1 MNHCISLV
9 KIHWTYHV
17 GISTL
22 HNPHFLSHSHF
33 FLEYDRY
40 VAAQLTKLNKQ
51 ICKCIIAKTVADF
64 LDYKTKMN
72 YVNKVIKMVKI
83 PHSST
88 VDFHGNRRQST
99 ERVKK
104 YATLVLS
111 ITLVNDWLIFL
122 NSFSVGL
129 GNKFA
134 ARPVLYFPPQHVT
147 TLPCKTSAADMFNFQ
162 QVSDGVHGHV
172 QIWENKPDIWWSCGK
187 KLLVYT
193 TVMCCWLSSYYLL
206 RERSLESYLSSV
218 TL

>member
-1 MNHCISLV
+1 
-9 KIHWTYHV
+9 
-17 GISTL
+17 
-22 HNPHFLSHSHF
+22 
-33 FLEYDRY
+33 
-40 VAAQLTKLNKQ
+40 
-51 ICKCIIAKTVADF
+51 
-64 LDYKTKMN
+64 
-72 YVNKVIKMVKI
+72 MVKI

-99 ERVKK
+99 VRVKK

-187 KLLVYT
+187 NYWCILLWCAADWAA
-193 TVMCCWLSSYYLL
+193 TVCYARDLLRVIYLL
-206 RERSLESYLSSV
+206 WPCSLL
-218 TL
+218 TLRHPNLIFLHLPAETVLLNTEHGRQSAF